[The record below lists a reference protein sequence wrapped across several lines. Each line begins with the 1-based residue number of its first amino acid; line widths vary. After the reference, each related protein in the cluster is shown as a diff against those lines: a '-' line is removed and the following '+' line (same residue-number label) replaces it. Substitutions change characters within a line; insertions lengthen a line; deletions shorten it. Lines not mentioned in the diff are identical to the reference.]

1 MKENDTIFN
10 LHPQTPEYFAP
21 RHAVSKH
28 EDGEF
33 GPDLT
38 SNLACV
44 LLNIKKA
51 SFLRVSSDKDPRGFV
66 ELYEGQPERIFTL
79 VNNIRYKSLACY
91 YDHFSFILP
100 DLLPDLHAVVTV
112 TPTIDDGLTM
122 LIQDM
127 RTKIIL
133 DTSKPHFDDFPAF
146 LADRIR
152 RFSKK
157 NIAKEGKAE

>member
-10 LHPQTPEYFAP
+10 LHPQTPEFFAP

-28 EDGEF
+28 EAGEF
-33 GPDLT
+33 GPDLS
-38 SNLACV
+38 SNLACT
-44 LLNIKKA
+44 LLGIKKA

-66 ELYEGQPERIFTL
+66 ELYEVQPERIFTL
-79 VNNIRYKSLACY
+79 ANNIRYKSLACY
-91 YDHFSFILP
+91 YDHFSFILC
-100 DLLPDLHAVVTV
+100 DLHAVVTV
-112 TPTIDDGLTM
+112 TPIIDNGLTM

-133 DTSKPHFDDFPAF
+133 DTSKPNFDDFPAF